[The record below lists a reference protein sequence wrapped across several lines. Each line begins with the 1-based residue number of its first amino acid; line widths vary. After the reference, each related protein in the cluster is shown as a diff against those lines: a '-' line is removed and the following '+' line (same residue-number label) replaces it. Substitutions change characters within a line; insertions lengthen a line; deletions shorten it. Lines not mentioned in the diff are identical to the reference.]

1 MAITIREP
9 DLRFNSN
16 HTDRVG
22 APKGILLHHAAS
34 SGSVEEIHAYH
45 KNINGWA
52 GIGYHF
58 YVRKNGNIFRGRPE
72 QWMGGHATGYN
83 DHIGVCAE
91 GNFENETMPVAQ
103 REALV
108 QVLVYLFEKYGA
120 LPVQGHRDVAV
131 TACPGKNYPFDGI
144 VKAAK
149 DAFNAADASDS
160 MTQTGK
166 NAQVLSFQKAA
177 IADGIAL
184 PQYGADGIW
193 GKETETAATVLLRKG
208 STGERVKAA
217 QQLLKAAGY
226 DLGKGGVDGIFGAV
240 TEKAV
245 RAFQQ
250 AKGLST
256 DGIIGIRT
264 WRALLGV

>member
-1 MAITIREP
+1 MAINIRQV

-58 YVRKNGNIFRGRPE
+58 YVRKNGSIFRGRPE
-72 QWMGGHATGYN
+72 NWMGGHATGYN

-91 GNFENETMPVAQ
+91 GNFENETMPAAQ
-103 REALV
+103 QAAVVE
-108 QVLVYLFEKYGA
+108 VLRFLLGKYGD
-120 LPVQGHRDVAV
+120 LSIRGHRDVAV
-131 TACPGKNYPFDGI
+131 TACPGRNYPFEAI

-149 DAFNAADASDS
+149 ADGGIP
-160 MTQTGK
+160 TNHNT
-166 NAQVLSFQKAA
+166 QVLAFQKAA
-177 IADGIAL
+177 LADGIAL
-184 PQYGADGIW
+184 PQYGADGVW
-193 GKETETAATVLLRKG
+193 GEETENAADHILTRG
-208 STGERVKAA
+208 DRGERVKVM
-217 QQLLKAAGY
+217 QSLLQKASYPIGQS
-226 DLGKGGVDGIFGAV
+226 GVDGIYGAD

-245 RAFQQ
+245 NAFKQTL
-250 AKGLST
+250 GLPQNGRV
-256 DGIIGIRT
+256 GIKV
-264 WRALLGV
+264 WKALVGV